1 MRQIRIGN
9 GWVEGVPTEAGQR
22 YRILSGSVWRYG
34 TYTPDTEQS
43 ASDMRIT
50 KRAFFDRL
58 LPEEERAIDLASLG
72 DTQNAAEV
80 RRAIRRLEQ
89 SPFVDLAFDQ
99 TIAFVRTME
108 AIGLLNYVGRAD
120 EILSPPVTELERWK

>member
-1 MRQIRIGN
+1 
-9 GWVEGVPTEAGQR
+9 
-22 YRILSGSVWRYG
+22 
-34 TYTPDTEQS
+34 
-43 ASDMRIT
+43 MRIT